1 MSCKISVQI
10 VTAVFWFY
18 LVKQRV
24 LERQSH
30 KLFWG
35 EKGELKLTVTEPE
48 ATLAAKEEAVEDTLV
63 PTKVNKICNPNQ
75 SSEIV
80 VRVAIQSLMFCF
92 HFILG
97 SGCHEQPSNKR

>member
-10 VTAVFWFY
+10 ITEVFWFY

-35 EKGELKLTVTEPE
+35 EKELKLIVTEPE
-48 ATLAAKEEAVEDTLV
+48 AALAAKEEAFEETRV
-63 PTKVNKICNPNQ
+63 PMKVSKNCNLNQ

-80 VRVAIQSLMFCF
+80 VRVANQSLMFCF
-92 HFILG
+92 RFILG